1 MVNPAIVTDVYPLPT
16 LDEAFAALAGGKCFT
31 KLDLRNAYLQVPVDQ
46 ASADI
51 LTINTTRGLHR
62 HLMISLLKDIRGVEV
77 LLEDILI
84 TGSPVSEHWARVY
97 VVLQRLKQ
105 AGLRLKSAKCI
116 FAAQEVAFLDH
127 KINSVGI
134 FPMEN
139 KVKAIKMAPALQ
151 TITCDASSIGIGV
164 VLSHMNVDGSHEP
177 IYFASRVFHQSE
189 TNYAQVDREGLAV
202 VFAVQKFRCFVL
214 GLLQQGKPIKDSTSA
229 RLTRWSLLLSNY
241 DYKLC
246 YRPGKLAVAA
256 DILSW
261 LPLDDDSA
269 SVDPLPPEVFML
281 EVEPHGP
288 VSPDEIARAAAVDPV
303 LSRPPWHCANKGDSS
318 LIMWWPGMAPAIEAM
333 VSRCSA
339 CQPLRQ
345 MPPKVS
351 VHPWLD
357 EEIKQWSRLHI
368 DFAGPFREKYL
379 FVAIDSAGKWP
390 GAKIVPNM
398 STLAAT
404 KCLREVFETHGLP
417 RLLVSDNGPAFT
429 SSEFRS
435 FVKRCGIKHLYTL
448 PYHPSSNGQ
457 AERAIQALKQSLR
470 KLLWDSSSFSRC
482 LSDAL
487 FTMRTTPNRSTGRS
501 PATPLYGLLSTLT

>member
-105 AGLRLKSAKCI
+105 AGLRKTFPGNGAGSSTLPSADLLSSSI
-116 FAAQEVAFLDH
+116 SLAHYDPNRPLA
-127 KINSVGI
+127 
-134 FPMEN
+134 
-139 KVKAIKMAPALQ
+139 
-151 TITCDASSIGIGV
+151 ITCDASSIGIGV

-202 VFAVQKFRCFVL
+202 VFAVQKFRCFVLGRKFTIITGHKPPL

-404 KCLREVFETHGLP
+404 KCLREIFETHGLP

-470 KLLWDSSSFSRC
+470 KLL
-482 LSDAL
+482 
-487 FTMRTTPNRSTGRS
+487 
-501 PATPLYGLLSTLT
+501 